1 MGIKPQL
8 ERGKKFF
15 FLMSWPSHKILID
28 AKQNS
33 FLKCLCIQQSLTV
46 SPPGQ
51 EFQNSLLSLGKSTL
65 PVTPP
70 DGLFRPLKGGGVR
83 FAVARLL
90 PVVCFLDNC
99 LPCLVSPNNPDCV
112 LSVRKVLCK

>member
-1 MGIKPQL
+1 M
-8 ERGKKFF
+8 
-15 FLMSWPSHKILID
+15 
-28 AKQNS
+28 
-33 FLKCLCIQQSLTV
+33 
-46 SPPGQ
+46 
-51 EFQNSLLSLGKSTL
+51 
-65 PVTPP
+65 TPP
-70 DGLFRPLKGGGVR
+70 EGLFWPLKGGGVR